1 MDLQQEAIRR
11 IKAGENLFLTG
22 SGGVGKSWVIDQV
35 NEEGTLLCAPSGI
48 AALNIGGITCHRAFG
63 LPLGLPTEEDFYKIP
78 KYLWDL
84 FSGNAVKRIIIDE
97 VGMLRTDSFVLISRR
112 LQRIKGNDLPFG
124 GIQVVV
130 VGDFYQLEPILK
142 ASERE
147 FFEFKSK
154 FCFGSAL
161 WDFDMIELTEVKR
174 QSNKRQV
181 LMLNSIR
188 KKDKHYK
195 KALEYIQKECKPY
208 DSSGD
213 NEGILHLC
221 CYNKDADEINKRY
234 YNRIQGEEREF
245 RATFPPNWGKERPV
259 DEILKLKV
267 GTRVLIAQ
275 NDPEGGAY
283 VNGDRGRVT
292 GFVDLPDG
300 DVGVEV
306 EKDSGEVCIVV
317 KGEWEKYSYKK
328 EKNVFDPD
336 AKERLV
342 KSVDAKYRQF
352 PLKYGWAVSIH
363 KSQGM
368 TLDDVAIDVGSGCF
382 SHGQAYVALS
392 RIKDLRNLSFVKP
405 MLPED
410 IIVNQEVKKF
420 YGDA

>member
-11 IKAGENLFLTG
+11 INGGESIFLTG

-35 NEEGTLLCAPSGI
+35 NDENTLLCAPSGI
-48 AALNIGGITCHRAFG
+48 AALNIGGITCHRAFA
-63 LPLGLPTEEDFYKIP
+63 LPLGIPTDEDFYKIP
-78 KYLWDL
+78 RYMWDT

-97 VGMLRTDSFVLISRR
+97 VGMLRTDYFVLISRR
-112 LQRIKGNDLPFG
+112 LQRIRGNDLPFG
-124 GIQVVV
+124 GIQVVL

-142 ASERE
+142 HSEQE
-147 FFEFKSK
+147 YFDFASK
-154 FCFGSAL
+154 FCFGSKL
-161 WDFDMIELTEVKR
+161 WDFPTIELTDVKR

-188 KKDKHYK
+188 RKDKHYK

-208 DSSGD
+208 EPDD
-213 NEGILHLC
+213 NTLHLC
-221 CYNKDADEINKRY
+221 CYNKDADYINQLY
-234 YNRIQGEEREF
+234 YSKMEGEERCF
-245 RATFPPNWGKERPV
+245 YAKIPPNWGKERPV
-259 DEILKLKV
+259 DEVVRLKV

-275 NDPEGGAY
+275 NCPQGTY
-283 VNGDRGRVT
+283 VNGDRGVVV
-292 GFVDLPDG
+292 GFRTLPDG
-300 DVGVEV
+300 NEAVEV
-306 EKDSGEVCIVV
+306 EKDDETICYVV
-317 KGEWEKYSYKK
+317 EGTWEKYSYSKVK
-328 EKNVFDPD
+328 DIWNPD
-336 AKERLV
+336 AKEKLV
-342 KSVDAKYRQF
+342 KAVDSRYIQMPIK
-352 PLKYGWAVSIH
+352 LGWAVSVH

-410 IIVNQEVKKF
+410 IIVNNEVKKF

>member
-11 IKAGENLFLTG
+11 INNGENIFLTG
-22 SGGVGKSWVIDQV
+22 SGGVGKSWVIDQI
-35 NEEGTLLCAPSGI
+35 NGEGTVLCAPSGI
-48 AALNIGGITCHRAFG
+48 AALNIGGTTCHRAFA
-63 LPLGLPTEEDFYKIP
+63 LPLGLPTDEDFYKIP

-84 FSGNAVKRIIIDE
+84 YSGSAVKRIIIDE
-97 VGMLRTDSFVLISRR
+97 VGMLRTDQMVLINRR
-112 LQRIKGNDLPFG
+112 LQRIKGNTLPFG
-124 GIQVVV
+124 GIQVVM

-147 FFEFKSK
+147 FFDYSSK
-154 FCFGSAL
+154 FCFGSDL
-161 WDFDMIELTEVKR
+161 WDFPMIELTDVKR

-188 KKDKHYK
+188 KKDKYYK

-208 DSSGD
+208 EPDE
-213 NEGILHLC
+213 NTFHLS
-221 CYNKDADEINKRY
+221 CYNKDADEINRQY
-234 YNRIQGEEREF
+234 YERIEGEEREF
-245 RATFPPNWGKERPV
+245 KATFPPNWGKDRPV

-275 NDPEGGAY
+275 NDPDGCY
-283 VNGDRGRVT
+283 VNGDRGVVQ
-292 GFVDLPDG
+292 GFRDLPDG
-300 DVGVEV
+300 TVGVEV
-306 EKDSGEVCIVV
+306 EKDSGHLCIVV
-317 KGEWEKYSYKK
+317 QGEWEKYSYKK
-328 EKNVFDPD
+328 TKDIFNPD

-342 KSVDAKYRQF
+342 KNVDAKYRQF